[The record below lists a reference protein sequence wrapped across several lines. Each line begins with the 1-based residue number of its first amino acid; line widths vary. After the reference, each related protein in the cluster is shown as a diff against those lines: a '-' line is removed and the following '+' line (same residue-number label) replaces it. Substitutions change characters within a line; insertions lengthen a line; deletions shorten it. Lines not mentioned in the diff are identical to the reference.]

1 MQKNIRAVLHIT
13 ISYGISS
20 CADGSSL
27 PFSNKIAQSKKV
39 VEKATTFV
47 TGMKFLQKA
56 AINGKRLSNIKNSS
70 GHFKSQE
77 SEMSCY

>member
-1 MQKNIRAVLHIT
+1 MVYLLALMAHPFILAIKYPNQKRSVN
-13 ISYGISS
+13 
-20 CADGSSL
+20 
-27 PFSNKIAQSKKV
+27 
-39 VEKATTFV
+39 KATTIV

-70 GHFKSQE
+70 HHFKSQE

>member
-1 MQKNIRAVLHIT
+1 MAHPFLLAIKQPNQK
-13 ISYGISS
+13 SS
-20 CADGSSL
+20 V
-27 PFSNKIAQSKKV
+27 N
-39 VEKATTFV
+39 KATTIV

>member
-1 MQKNIRAVLHIT
+1 MSVCT
-13 ISYGISS
+13 
-20 CADGSSL
+20 DGSYL
-27 PFSNKIAQSKKV
+27 PFSKKQPNQKTSVNKV
-39 VEKATTFV
+39 TTIV

-70 GHFKSQE
+70 HHFKSQE

>member
-1 MQKNIRAVLHIT
+1 VN
-13 ISYGISS
+13 
-20 CADGSSL
+20 
-27 PFSNKIAQSKKV
+27 
-39 VEKATTFV
+39 KATTIV